1 MRRGRTA
8 DLLQQGA
15 HRGLAHRRHRLA
27 DRGQGRIGEGDQ
39 GGVVEAH
46 DRDVPGDLQPALPGR
61 ADRAERHHVAGAD
74 DRRAVPLDER
84 GGGRLPALQGVE
96 GVLDQLGLHGVR
108 GQAQLV
114 LHRADEALDL
124 ALDRD
129 EAIRVIVLT
138 GSERA
143 FAAGADINELSETK
157 PVDFVMKQFFR
168 DWERIRKISKPLIAA
183 VNGYALGG
191 GNELAMCCDMIIASD
206 TAQFGQPE
214 ILLGVIPG
222 AGGTQRLTKA
232 VGTKKAMEMILTGKS
247 ISAEEALQWRLIN
260 RVVPAEDLEKE
271 ALSLAKEIA
280 EKPPVAVRL
289 AKQAV
294 LKAQELPLE
303 HGLNLEQNAFFLLF
317 SSEDQSE
324 GMRAFLEKRKPEFRG
339 E

>member
-1 MRRGRTA
+1 LKNEIAFFIRRNIPM
-8 DLLQQGA
+8 DQEMLLLERMEPIA
-15 HRGLAHRRHRLA
+15 KITLNRPKSLNALNSGLMKKLA
-27 DRGQGRIGEGDQ
+27 DELEG
-39 GGVVEAH
+39 
-46 DRDVPGDLQPALPGR
+46 
-61 ADRAERHHVAGAD
+61 
-74 DRRAVPLDER
+74 
-84 GGGRLPALQGVE
+84 
-96 GVLDQLGLHGVR
+96 
-108 GQAQLV
+108 
-114 LHRADEALDL
+114 
-124 ALDRD
+124 LDRD

-138 GSERA
+138 GSEKA
-143 FAAGADINELSETK
+143 FAAGADIKELSETK

>member
-1 MRRGRTA
+1 M
-8 DLLQQGA
+8 DQQMLLLDRMEPIA
-15 HRGLAHRRHRLA
+15 KITLNRPKSLNALNSGLMKKLA
-27 DRGQGRIGEGDQ
+27 DEL
-39 GGVVEAH
+39 E
-46 DRDVPGDLQPALPGR
+46 
-61 ADRAERHHVAGAD
+61 
-74 DRRAVPLDER
+74 
-84 GGGRLPALQGVE
+84 
-96 GVLDQLGLHGVR
+96 
-108 GQAQLV
+108 
-114 LHRADEALDL
+114 

-303 HGLNLEQNAFFLLF
+303 HGLNLEQNAFFSALF
-317 SSEDQSE
+317 LRRPKRGYAGVFGKKKTGVSGGIRSHFRFWAYDELRDFQACQSTCSKW
-324 GMRAFLEKRKPEFRG
+324 R
-339 E
+339 

>member
-1 MRRGRTA
+1 M
-8 DLLQQGA
+8 DQEMLLLERMEPIA
-15 HRGLAHRRHRLA
+15 KITLNRPKSLNALNSGLMKKLA
-27 DRGQGRIGEGDQ
+27 DEL
-39 GGVVEAH
+39 E
-46 DRDVPGDLQPALPGR
+46 
-61 ADRAERHHVAGAD
+61 
-74 DRRAVPLDER
+74 
-84 GGGRLPALQGVE
+84 
-96 GVLDQLGLHGVR
+96 
-108 GQAQLV
+108 
-114 LHRADEALDL
+114 

-138 GSERA
+138 GSEKA
-143 FAAGADINELSETK
+143 FAAGADIKELSETR

-206 TAQFGQPE
+206 AAQFGQPE

-232 VGTKKAMEMILTGKS
+232 VGMKKAMEMILTGKS
-247 ISAEEALQWRLIN
+247 ISAEEALKWGLIN

-271 ALSLAKEIA
+271 VLSLAKEIA

-324 GMRAFLEKRKPEFRG
+324 GMRAFLEKRKPVFRG

>member
-1 MRRGRTA
+1 M
-8 DLLQQGA
+8 DQQMLLLDRMEPIA
-15 HRGLAHRRHRLA
+15 KITLNRPKSLNALNSGLMKKLA
-27 DRGQGRIGEGDQ
+27 DEL
-39 GGVVEAH
+39 E
-46 DRDVPGDLQPALPGR
+46 
-61 ADRAERHHVAGAD
+61 
-74 DRRAVPLDER
+74 
-84 GGGRLPALQGVE
+84 
-96 GVLDQLGLHGVR
+96 
-108 GQAQLV
+108 
-114 LHRADEALDL
+114 

-280 EKPPVAVRL
+280 
-289 AKQAV
+289 
-294 LKAQELPLE
+294 
-303 HGLNLEQNAFFLLF
+303 
-317 SSEDQSE
+317 
-324 GMRAFLEKRKPEFRG
+324 
-339 E
+339 